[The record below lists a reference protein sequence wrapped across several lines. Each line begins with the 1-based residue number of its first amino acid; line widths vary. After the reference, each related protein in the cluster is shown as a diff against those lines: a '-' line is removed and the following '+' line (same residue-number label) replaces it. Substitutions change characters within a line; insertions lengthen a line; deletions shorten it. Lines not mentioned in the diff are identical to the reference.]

1 VFQCKREIF
10 IVQNA
15 KPILDQLMSED
26 DYLAIAEATAKAYK
40 ACDEFFQ
47 RNIVTSNFVSGM
59 QHRSDLINAFV
70 EHALTN
76 MAADRN
82 FFFESKPN
90 DAKNHWHIRL
100 YKDRLSLTSHFLG
113 RNGKR
118 SKARSANCRAILAS
132 RNFDLFEDETV
143 ASAENPT
150 HIYCQILHS
159 GFIRPD
165 AICLA
170 IPTADQSNVSH
181 SMQLSIPEP
190 TITNQEQIR
199 EEMTLKL
206 LSVEVAQNGSQ

>member
-1 VFQCKREIF
+1 M
-10 IVQNA
+10 QNA

-26 DYLAIAEATAKAYK
+26 DYLAIAEATVKAYK

-47 RNIVTSNFVSGM
+47 HNIVTSNFVSGM

-76 MAADRN
+76 VAADSG
-82 FFFESKPN
+82 FFFEPKPN
-90 DAKNHWHIRL
+90 DAKNHWHIRFH
-100 YKDRLSLTSHFLG
+100 KDRLSLTSHFLG

-118 SKARSANCRAILAS
+118 AKARSANCRAILAS

-143 ASAENPT
+143 PTTGNST
-150 HIYCQILHS
+150 HIYCQLLHS

-165 AICLA
+165 AICLV

-181 SMQLSIPEP
+181 SMQLPIPEP
-190 TITNQEQIR
+190 IITNQEQIR

-206 LSVEVAQNGSQ
+206 LSVEEAQNAS